1 MLSSLSAMNEQLNQ
15 TINSMIAPLSS
26 AIEQFK
32 KIPPELRKAVDIEGA
47 ANNMYDKM
55 NDML

>member
-1 MLSSLSAMNEQLNQ
+1 MNEQLNQ